1 MFMGHYAPAVW
12 DTQRGQGIV
21 LVPVWMAFLA
31 VQFIDIVFAVLAMAG
46 IEGGIRMIEGEPHAT
61 IPYSHSLLTSL
72 GWAVLGG
79 LIFKLL
85 RPKSGAKGFWV
96 VFGLVFSHWVL
107 DFIVHRPDLPL
118 WPGSTLEFGLSVWNW
133 PYLAFGLEMGGL
145 LAAFIYWMRITTGP
159 RSSLIGLS
167 CLFVFMGVI
176 QFVFIT
182 APGIQV
188 QAGTFD
194 PASALSGPALGISA
208 LLTYAI
214 LAMAIAWVERRRTLK
229 PNLQT

>member
-1 MFMGHYAPAVW
+1 MFMGHYAPAIW
-12 DTQRGQGIV
+12 DSQRGRGAV
-21 LVPVWMAFLA
+21 LVPVWMAFIA
-31 VQFIDIVFAVLAMAG
+31 VQFIDIIFAGLVILG
-46 IEGGIRMIEGEPHAT
+46 VEGEMRMIEGEPYAT

-118 WPGSTLEFGLSVWNW
+118 WPGSTIEFGLSVWNW
-133 PYLAFGLEMGGL
+133 PYLAFALEMGGL

-176 QFVFIT
+176 QFAFIT
-182 APGIQV
+182 TPGIQV

-194 PASALSGPALGISA
+194 PESALSGPALGISA

-214 LAMAIAWVERRRTLK
+214 LAIAIAWVEKRREPK
-229 PNLQT
+229 VNLQT